1 MLRITPRHDSRRISL
16 KRISRIQF
24 QSKIYE
30 LTSSTILQCS
40 FRPFYPK
47 GSLLCLFASLLLLLI
62 IGLLVDWQIFD
73 VSQSETIVT
82 IEVEEFDLDG
92 NKAGDND

>member
-1 MLRITPRHDSRRISL
+1 M
-16 KRISRIQF
+16 
-24 QSKIYE
+24 SKKQIFKTRFLTIVYE
-30 LTSSTILQCS
+30 LTSSTILQGS